1 MCNICDIR
9 IPLKEKK
16 RLMFKKKIE
25 KKMTETSE
33 IW

>member
-1 MCNICDIR
+1 MCNVCAIGIL
-9 IPLKEKK
+9 PKEKK
-16 RLMFKKKIE
+16 RLMFKKKIV